1 LFLAAARF
9 SAAHHQIAAMSKKEE
24 EQKNDVEDQ
33 QPPQRIEDD
42 VLAEQKR
49 ESILSTFL
57 SEKRADLQKLREFST
72 DFRGLRDIHSARPFR
87 LSASNESIGKFSA
100 DLGLFFDTLV
110 LVGVL
115 CLILSCLTLHET
127 IVNVEKSKLSGAYDL
142 QVALTTTTTTTTT
155 TTSSFSTF
163 KCLKSYYS
171 NVANF
176 VLRTTPGSKCED
188 AKARSFYNCPTTCKF
203 TAKDEAEYESVVT
216 GTTTESA
223 VCDMILPC
231 RFVDENV
238 TDGSSSMMCCEESA
252 SPELDTKP
260 SLNVGIFIIEI
271 LVVLACTIFDA
282 VYQKLQSEKFLKYDA
297 ETMTVGD
304 YSVLVRFLDKDA
316 TREEVGNFFTHYGE
330 VANTVLMKNVFKLV
344 ECERELCR
352 LRLRRAEMAAQINAG
367 NDPQKRR
374 AKKKS
379 VFGKFLYGMFI
390 LQGKQA
396 TEKNLAA
403 LDERIERMKE
413 KIRKIE
419 KTKVLE
425 ENTGQAIVTFNY
437 EVSASACVADHISDA
452 EEWFVRKLRKEPD
465 APKFRGTTAIVVE
478 RAPEPSDIIWG
489 NMGFNSRSGDED
501 NNHNRLFRNRH
512 VHAFFIMSGSL
523 VAFCVAQWYAERWR
537 TKIRLDILKK
547 TALNGGEVSI
557 SDADQNV
564 LQVLK
569 ITSALTISLINVIL
583 TQIAKG
589 INHYERYK
597 SHSMANT
604 MLLGKLV
611 LVHAL
616 NVCAIPI
623 LVTPCGKS
631 DGDCE
636 WYTSGGLVDQAFY
649 LQLFNIFT
657 PHIMVLGH
665 FIFSPGYFV
674 RKFLAPFA
682 KTQATMDY
690 LYSPPDFPL
699 AEMYAQCCKTF
710 AMANLYGQA
719 LPVGYLLAVAALF
732 TQYWANKYTTLRV
745 SRKPPRLM
753 MSSTYMVSSVIKL
766 TTLANILFGYY
777 VFYRT
782 NTDSTLGTARLWTLL
797 AIWIAEA
804 VMPTRFTLGIG
815 KYAERYSKVAK
826 GRKQFEQRGTF
837 GQPYVSLLCMDED
850 SRMSIS
856 SAETKSTASTPPV
869 SPRKHFFQSPLGS
882 FAFSQRQ
889 RPSSVERSDEEEKRE
904 VETIISEAGV
914 DVEQELM
921 EEVEHISEDSDSE
934 EGGKEKEKEEN
945 GGTLEAS
952 ELEEH
957 EIRRKRPASV
967 SVMEV
972 ISPSAATSAEKKF
985 LGKKRRAIAKILLD
999 MERAA
1004 MSPQYAPDAL
1014 AVIPNLSR
1022 DDFARYLNF
1031 LSCISRCSAD
1041 TLAHS
1046 ARLEM
1051 YHPPVPNELDETI
1064 LFDVFVKEY
1073 KLFNAMLEANNA
1085 LLPGQRPWSNPVKTM
1100 SAVRALPE
1108 IDWKVEML
1116 RRYKESQKRATPS
1129 WREFD

>member
-1 LFLAAARF
+1 
-9 SAAHHQIAAMSKKEE
+9 MSKKEE

-390 LQGKQA
+390 LQGKLA

-616 NVCAIPI
+616 NICAIPI

-657 PHIMVLGH
+657 PHVMVLGQ

-972 ISPSAATSAEKKF
+972 ISPSAAASAEKKF

-1022 DDFARYLNF
+1022 DDFARFLNF

>member
-1 LFLAAARF
+1 
-9 SAAHHQIAAMSKKEE
+9 MSKKEE

-142 QVALTTTTTTTTT
+142 QVALTTTTTTTT

-390 LQGKQA
+390 LQGKLA

-413 KIRKIE
+413 KIREIE

-972 ISPSAATSAEKKF
+972 ISPSAAASAEKKF

>member
-1 LFLAAARF
+1 
-9 SAAHHQIAAMSKKEE
+9 MSKKEE

-390 LQGKQA
+390 LQGKLA

-413 KIRKIE
+413 KIREIE

-869 SPRKHFFQSPLGS
+869 SPRKHFFQSALGS

-972 ISPSAATSAEKKF
+972 ISPSAAASAEKKF

-1022 DDFARYLNF
+1022 DDFARFLNF

>member
-1 LFLAAARF
+1 
-9 SAAHHQIAAMSKKEE
+9 MSKKEE

-142 QVALTTTTTTTTT
+142 QVALTTTTT
-155 TTSSFSTF
+155 SSFSTF

-171 NVANF
+171 KVANF
-176 VLRTTPGSKCED
+176 VLRTTPGSRCED

-203 TAKDEAEYESVVT
+203 TAKDEAEYESIVT

-231 RFVDENV
+231 RFVHENV
-238 TDGSSSMMCCEESA
+238 TGGSSSMMCCEESA

-367 NDPQKRR
+367 NDPQKGR

-390 LQGKQA
+390 LQGKLA

-413 KIRKIE
+413 KIREIE

-501 NNHNRLFRNRH
+501 NNHNGLFRNRH

-850 SRMSIS
+850 SRMSMS
-856 SAETKSTASTPPV
+856 SAETESTASTPPV
-869 SPRKHFFQSPLGS
+869 SPRKHFFQSALGS

-889 RPSSVERSDEEEKRE
+889 LPSSVERGDVEEKRE

-952 ELEEH
+952 GLEEH

-972 ISPSAATSAEKKF
+972 LSPSDATSAEKKF

-1100 SAVRALPE
+1100 RAVRALPE

>member
-1 LFLAAARF
+1 
-9 SAAHHQIAAMSKKEE
+9 
-24 EQKNDVEDQ
+24 
-33 QPPQRIEDD
+33 
-42 VLAEQKR
+42 
-49 ESILSTFL
+49 
-57 SEKRADLQKLREFST
+57 
-72 DFRGLRDIHSARPFR
+72 
-87 LSASNESIGKFSA
+87 
-100 DLGLFFDTLV
+100 
-110 LVGVL
+110 
-115 CLILSCLTLHET
+115 
-127 IVNVEKSKLSGAYDL
+127 
-142 QVALTTTTTTTTT
+142 
-155 TTSSFSTF
+155 
-163 KCLKSYYS
+163 
-171 NVANF
+171 
-176 VLRTTPGSKCED
+176 
-188 AKARSFYNCPTTCKF
+188 
-203 TAKDEAEYESVVT
+203 
-216 GTTTESA
+216 
-223 VCDMILPC
+223 
-231 RFVDENV
+231 
-238 TDGSSSMMCCEESA
+238 
-252 SPELDTKP
+252 
-260 SLNVGIFIIEI
+260 VGIFIIEI

-379 VFGKFLYGMFI
+379 VFGKFFYGVFI
-390 LQGKQA
+390 LQGKLA

-413 KIRKIE
+413 KIREIE

-501 NNHNRLFRNRH
+501 SNHNRLFRNRH

-583 TQIAKG
+583 TQIAKAV
-589 INHYERYK
+589 NHYERYK

-869 SPRKHFFQSPLGS
+869 SPRKHFFQSALGS

>member
-1 LFLAAARF
+1 
-9 SAAHHQIAAMSKKEE
+9 MSKKEE

-142 QVALTTTTTTTTT
+142 QVALTTTTTTTT

-390 LQGKQA
+390 LQGKLA

-413 KIRKIE
+413 KIREIE

-972 ISPSAATSAEKKF
+972 ISPSAAASAEKKF

-1022 DDFARYLNF
+1022 DDFARFLNF

>member
-1 LFLAAARF
+1 
-9 SAAHHQIAAMSKKEE
+9 MSKKEE

-57 SEKRADLQKLREFST
+57 SEKRAELQKLREFST

-390 LQGKQA
+390 LQGKLA

-413 KIRKIE
+413 KIREIE

-869 SPRKHFFQSPLGS
+869 SPRKHFFQSALGS

-972 ISPSAATSAEKKF
+972 ISPSAAASAEKKF

-1022 DDFARYLNF
+1022 DDFARFLNF

>member
-1 LFLAAARF
+1 
-9 SAAHHQIAAMSKKEE
+9 MSKKEE

-142 QVALTTTTTTTTT
+142 QVALTTTTTTTT

-390 LQGKQA
+390 LQGKLA

-489 NMGFNSRSGDED
+489 NMGFNTRGGDED
-501 NNHNRLFRNRH
+501 NSHNRLFRNRH

-972 ISPSAATSAEKKF
+972 ISPSAAASAEKKF

-1022 DDFARYLNF
+1022 DDFARFLNF

>member
-1 LFLAAARF
+1 MLSSSSR
-9 SAAHHQIAAMSKKEE
+9 KEE
-24 EQKNDVEDQ
+24 TI
-33 QPPQRIEDD
+33 IEDD
-42 VLAEQKR
+42 VLAEQRR
-49 ESILSTFL
+49 ESVVSTFL
-57 SEKRADLQKLREFST
+57 AQKRADLQKLRDYST
-72 DFRGLRDIHSARPFR
+72 DFRGLRDIHSARLFP
-87 LSASNESIGKFSA
+87 LSSSNEAVGKFSA

-110 LVGVL
+110 SIGVL
-115 CLILSCLTLHET
+115 CVVLSCLTLHE
-127 IVNVEKSKLSGAYDL
+127 IAIDVEKSKLSGEYN
-142 QVALTTTTTTTTT
+142 VEVFR
-155 TTSSFSTF
+155 TSSSTSSSSSSSSSYE
-163 KCLKSYYS
+163 CWKSYYS
-171 NVANF
+171 NAANF

-188 AKARSFYNCPTTCKF
+188 AKARSFYNCPTTCKY
-203 TAKDEAEYESVVT
+203 TARDEAEYDQFFT
-216 GTTTESA
+216 GTMTESA

-231 RFVDENV
+231 EFVDETV
-238 TDGSSSMMCCEESA
+238 TPMCCEESA

-260 SLNVGIFIIEI
+260 SLDVGVFIVEI

-282 VYQKLQSEKFLKYDA
+282 VYQKVQSDKFLKYDM
-297 ETMTVGD
+297 ETITVGD
-304 YSVLVRFLDKDA
+304 YSVLVRFLNKDA
-316 TREEVGNFFTHYGE
+316 TREEVGEFFTHYGE
-330 VANTVLMKNVFKLV
+330 VSNTVLMKNVCKLV

-352 LRLRRAEMAAQINAG
+352 LRLSRAEIAAKMNAKKEPQKGRAKNSPLGRFLYRLLILRGRRATVE
-367 NDPQKRR
+367 
-374 AKKKS
+374 
-379 VFGKFLYGMFI
+379 
-390 LQGKQA
+390 
-396 TEKNLAA
+396 NLVA
-403 LDERIERMKE
+403 LDERIEQMRA
-413 KIRKIE
+413 KIREIE
-419 KTKVLE
+419 KSKVLE

-437 EVSASACVADHISDA
+437 EVSASACVADHISDV

-478 RAPEPSDIIWG
+478 RAPEPSDIIWR
-489 NMGFNSRSGDED
+489 NMGFNTKGGNDDGS
-501 NNHNRLFRNRH
+501 HNSLLRNRH
-512 VHAFFIMSGSL
+512 VHAFFIMTGSL
-523 VAFCVAQWYAERWR
+523 VAFCLAQWYAERWR
-537 TKIRLDILKK
+537 TQIRLDILKK
-547 TALNGGEVSI
+547 AALSGGEVSI

-583 TQIAKG
+583 TQIAKAV
-589 INHYERYK
+589 NHYERYK

-616 NVCAIPI
+616 NTCAIPI

-657 PHIMVLGH
+657 PHLVILGQ

-719 LPVGYLLAVAALF
+719 LPIGYLLAVGAF
-732 TQYWANKYTTLRV
+732 ITQYWANKYTTLRI

-777 VFYRT
+777 FFYRT
-782 NTDSTLGTARLWTLL
+782 NTESNLGTARLWTLL

-804 VMPTRFTLGIG
+804 VMPTRFTLGVG
-815 KYAERYSKVAK
+815 KYAEQLSEVAK

-837 GQPYVSLLCMDED
+837 GQPYVSLLCMDEQ
-850 SRMSIS
+850 STMSIS
-856 SAETKSTASTPPV
+856 EAETKSSASTPPV
-869 SPRKHFFQSPLGS
+869 SPRKHFFQSALGS

-889 RPSSVERSDEEEKRE
+889 RPSSDERDDQTEMRE
-904 VETIISEAGV
+904 VETIISEAGI
-914 DVEQELM
+914 DLESELM
-921 EEVEHISEDSDSE
+921 EEVEHVSEDSDSD
-934 EGGKEKEKEEN
+934 EKEEEEERHVASDSVEE
-945 GGTLEAS
+945 GKIETS

-957 EIRRKRPASV
+957 EIRHKRPSARA
-967 SVMEV
+967 
-972 ISPSAATSAEKKF
+972 ITATSPSAASADKKR
-985 LGKKRRAIAKILLD
+985 LEKKRRAIAKVLLD

-1004 MSPQYAPDAL
+1004 LSPQYAPDAL

-1022 DDFARYLNF
+1022 DDFARYLNY
-1031 LSCISRCSAD
+1031 LSSISRCSAD

-1064 LFDVFVKEY
+1064 LFDLFVKEY
-1073 KLFNAMLEANNA
+1073 QLFNTVLESNNA
-1085 LLPGQRPWSNPVKTM
+1085 LLPGQRPWSNAVKTM
-1100 SAVRALPE
+1100 RAVRALPE

>member
-1 LFLAAARF
+1 
-9 SAAHHQIAAMSKKEE
+9 MSKKEE

-142 QVALTTTTTTTTT
+142 QVALTTTTTTTT

-390 LQGKQA
+390 LQGKLA

-413 KIRKIE
+413 KIREIE

-869 SPRKHFFQSPLGS
+869 SPRKHFFQSALGS

-972 ISPSAATSAEKKF
+972 ISPSAAASAEKKF

-1022 DDFARYLNF
+1022 DDFARFLNF

>member
-1 LFLAAARF
+1 
-9 SAAHHQIAAMSKKEE
+9 MSEKVEE
-24 EQKNDVEDQ
+24 EEETNEKDVEDQ

-57 SEKRADLQKLREFST
+57 SEKRAELQKLREFST

-87 LSASNESIGKFSA
+87 LSSSNESIGKFSA

-115 CLILSCLTLHET
+115 CLILSCLTLHEL
-127 IVNVEKSKLSGAYDL
+127 IADAEKSKLSGAYDL
-142 QVALTTTTTTTTT
+142 QVALSST
-155 TTSSFSTF
+155 TTSSYSTF
-163 KCLKSYYS
+163 NCWKSYYS
-171 NVANF
+171 NAANF

-216 GTTTESA
+216 GTTTESE

-231 RFVDENV
+231 GFVDENV
-238 TDGSSSMMCCEESA
+238 AGGSSSTMCCEESA

-316 TREEVGNFFTHYGE
+316 TREEVGEFFTHYGE

-367 NDPQKRR
+367 NEPQKGR
-374 AKKKS
+374 AKKKP
-379 VFGKFLYGMFI
+379 VFGKFLYGLFI

-403 LDERIERMKE
+403 LDERIEQMKE
-413 KIRKIE
+413 KIREIE
-419 KTKVLE
+419 KTNVLE

-489 NMGFNSRSGDED
+489 NMGFNTRGGDED
-501 NNHNRLFRNRH
+501 NSHNRLFRNRH

-869 SPRKHFFQSPLGS
+869 SPRKHFFQSALGS

-972 ISPSAATSAEKKF
+972 ISPSAAASAEKKF

-1022 DDFARYLNF
+1022 DDFARFLNF

>member
-1 LFLAAARF
+1 
-9 SAAHHQIAAMSKKEE
+9 MSKKEE

-142 QVALTTTTTTTTT
+142 QVALTTTTTTTT

-390 LQGKQA
+390 LQGKLA

-972 ISPSAATSAEKKF
+972 ISPSAAASAEKKF

-1022 DDFARYLNF
+1022 DDFARFLNF

>member
-1 LFLAAARF
+1 
-9 SAAHHQIAAMSKKEE
+9 MSKKEE

-142 QVALTTTTTTTTT
+142 QVALTTTTTTTT

-316 TREEVGNFFTHYGE
+316 TREEVGEFFTHYGE

-390 LQGKQA
+390 LQGKLA

-413 KIRKIE
+413 KIREIE

-869 SPRKHFFQSPLGS
+869 SPRKHFFQSALGS

-972 ISPSAATSAEKKF
+972 ISPSAAASAEKKF

>member
-1 LFLAAARF
+1 
-9 SAAHHQIAAMSKKEE
+9 MSKKEE

-142 QVALTTTTTTTTT
+142 QVALTTTTTTT

-390 LQGKQA
+390 LQGKLA

-413 KIRKIE
+413 KIREIE

-972 ISPSAATSAEKKF
+972 ISPSAAASAEKKF

-1022 DDFARYLNF
+1022 DDFARFLNF

>member
-1 LFLAAARF
+1 LFLTAARF
-9 SAAHHQIAAMSKKEE
+9 SAAHHQIAPMSKKEE

-142 QVALTTTTTTTTT
+142 QVALTTTTT
-155 TTSSFSTF
+155 SSFSTF

-171 NVANF
+171 KVANF
-176 VLRTTPGSKCED
+176 VLRTTPGSRCED

-203 TAKDEAEYESVVT
+203 TAKDEAEYESIVT

-231 RFVDENV
+231 RFVHENV
-238 TDGSSSMMCCEESA
+238 TGGSSSMMCCEESA

-367 NDPQKRR
+367 NDPQKGR

-390 LQGKQA
+390 LQGKLA

-413 KIRKIE
+413 KIREIE

-501 NNHNRLFRNRH
+501 NNHNGLFRNRH

-850 SRMSIS
+850 SRMSMS
-856 SAETKSTASTPPV
+856 SAETESTASTPPV
-869 SPRKHFFQSPLGS
+869 SPRKHFFQSALGS

-889 RPSSVERSDEEEKRE
+889 LPSSVERGDVEEKRE

-952 ELEEH
+952 GLEEH

-972 ISPSAATSAEKKF
+972 LSPSDATSAEKKF

-1100 SAVRALPE
+1100 RAVRALPE

>member
-1 LFLAAARF
+1 
-9 SAAHHQIAAMSKKEE
+9 MSKKEE

-142 QVALTTTTTTTTT
+142 QVALTTTTTTTT

-379 VFGKFLYGMFI
+379 VFGKLLYGMFI
-390 LQGKQA
+390 LQGKLA

-413 KIRKIE
+413 KIREIE

-869 SPRKHFFQSPLGS
+869 SPRKHFFQSALGS

-972 ISPSAATSAEKKF
+972 ISPSAAASAEKKF

>member
-1 LFLAAARF
+1 
-9 SAAHHQIAAMSKKEE
+9 MSKKEE

-390 LQGKQA
+390 LQGKLA

-869 SPRKHFFQSPLGS
+869 SPRKHFFQSALGS

-972 ISPSAATSAEKKF
+972 ISPSAAASAEKKF

-1022 DDFARYLNF
+1022 DDFARFLNF

>member
-1 LFLAAARF
+1 
-9 SAAHHQIAAMSKKEE
+9 MSKKEE

-390 LQGKQA
+390 LQGKLA

-413 KIRKIE
+413 KIREIE

-869 SPRKHFFQSPLGS
+869 SPRKHFFQSALGS

-972 ISPSAATSAEKKF
+972 ISPSAAASAEKKF

>member
-1 LFLAAARF
+1 
-9 SAAHHQIAAMSKKEE
+9 
-24 EQKNDVEDQ
+24 
-33 QPPQRIEDD
+33 
-42 VLAEQKR
+42 
-49 ESILSTFL
+49 
-57 SEKRADLQKLREFST
+57 
-72 DFRGLRDIHSARPFR
+72 
-87 LSASNESIGKFSA
+87 
-100 DLGLFFDTLV
+100 
-110 LVGVL
+110 
-115 CLILSCLTLHET
+115 
-127 IVNVEKSKLSGAYDL
+127 
-142 QVALTTTTTTTTT
+142 
-155 TTSSFSTF
+155 
-163 KCLKSYYS
+163 
-171 NVANF
+171 
-176 VLRTTPGSKCED
+176 
-188 AKARSFYNCPTTCKF
+188 
-203 TAKDEAEYESVVT
+203 
-216 GTTTESA
+216 
-223 VCDMILPC
+223 
-231 RFVDENV
+231 
-238 TDGSSSMMCCEESA
+238 
-252 SPELDTKP
+252 
-260 SLNVGIFIIEI
+260 
-271 LVVLACTIFDA
+271 
-282 VYQKLQSEKFLKYDA
+282 
-297 ETMTVGD
+297 
-304 YSVLVRFLDKDA
+304 
-316 TREEVGNFFTHYGE
+316 
-330 VANTVLMKNVFKLV
+330 
-344 ECERELCR
+344 
-352 LRLRRAEMAAQINAG
+352 
-367 NDPQKRR
+367 
-374 AKKKS
+374 
-379 VFGKFLYGMFI
+379 
-390 LQGKQA
+390 
-396 TEKNLAA
+396 
-403 LDERIERMKE
+403 
-413 KIRKIE
+413 
-419 KTKVLE
+419 
-425 ENTGQAIVTFNY
+425 
-437 EVSASACVADHISDA
+437 
-452 EEWFVRKLRKEPD
+452 
-465 APKFRGTTAIVVE
+465 
-478 RAPEPSDIIWG
+478 
-489 NMGFNSRSGDED
+489 
-501 NNHNRLFRNRH
+501 
-512 VHAFFIMSGSL
+512 
-523 VAFCVAQWYAERWR
+523 
-537 TKIRLDILKK
+537 LDILKK

-583 TQIAKG
+583 TQIAKAV
-589 INHYERYK
+589 NHYERYK

-616 NVCAIPI
+616 NICAIPI

-657 PHIMVLGH
+657 PHVMVLGQ

-777 VFYRT
+777 FFYRT

-815 KYAERYSKVAK
+815 KYAERYGKVAK

-869 SPRKHFFQSPLGS
+869 SPRKHFFQSALGS

-904 VETIISEAGV
+904 VEIIISEAGV
-914 DVEQELM
+914 DVESELM
-921 EEVEHISEDSDSE
+921 EEVERISEDSDSE
-934 EGGKEKEKEEN
+934 EGGEEKEEN
-945 GGTLEAS
+945 DGKLEAS

-967 SVMEV
+967 SVMDV
-972 ISPSAATSAEKKF
+972 TSPSAATSAEKKF

-1073 KLFNAMLEANNA
+1073 KLFNAVLEANNA

-1100 SAVRALPE
+1100 RAVRSLPE

>member
-1 LFLAAARF
+1 
-9 SAAHHQIAAMSKKEE
+9 MSKKEE

-390 LQGKQA
+390 LQGKLA

-413 KIRKIE
+413 KIREIE

-972 ISPSAATSAEKKF
+972 ISPSAAASAEKKF

>member
-1 LFLAAARF
+1 
-9 SAAHHQIAAMSKKEE
+9 MSKKEE

-390 LQGKQA
+390 LQGKLA

-413 KIRKIE
+413 KIREIE

-934 EGGKEKEKEEN
+934 EGGEEKEEN
-945 GGTLEAS
+945 DGTLEAS

-972 ISPSAATSAEKKF
+972 ISPSAAASAEKKF

-1022 DDFARYLNF
+1022 DDFARFLNF

>member
-1 LFLAAARF
+1 
-9 SAAHHQIAAMSKKEE
+9 MSKKEE

-390 LQGKQA
+390 LQGKLA

-972 ISPSAATSAEKKF
+972 ISPSAAASAEKKF

-1022 DDFARYLNF
+1022 DDFARFLNF

>member
-1 LFLAAARF
+1 
-9 SAAHHQIAAMSKKEE
+9 MSKKEE

-115 CLILSCLTLHET
+115 CLILSCLTWHET

-390 LQGKQA
+390 LQGKLA

-413 KIRKIE
+413 KIREIE

-869 SPRKHFFQSPLGS
+869 SPRKHFFQSALGS

-972 ISPSAATSAEKKF
+972 ISPSAAASAEKKF

-1022 DDFARYLNF
+1022 DDFARFLNF

>member
-1 LFLAAARF
+1 
-9 SAAHHQIAAMSKKEE
+9 MSKKEE

-57 SEKRADLQKLREFST
+57 SEKRAELQKLREFST

-142 QVALTTTTTTTTT
+142 QVALTTTTTTTT

-390 LQGKQA
+390 LQGKLA

-413 KIRKIE
+413 KIREIE

-869 SPRKHFFQSPLGS
+869 SPRKHFFQSALGS

-972 ISPSAATSAEKKF
+972 ISPSAAASAEKKF

-1022 DDFARYLNF
+1022 DDFARFLNF